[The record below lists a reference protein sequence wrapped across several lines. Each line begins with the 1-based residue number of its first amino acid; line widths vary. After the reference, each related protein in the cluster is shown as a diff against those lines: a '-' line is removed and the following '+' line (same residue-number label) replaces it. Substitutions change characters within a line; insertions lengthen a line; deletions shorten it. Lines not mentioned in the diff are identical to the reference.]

1 MSKSS
6 YDIAMN
12 LALMIV
18 YSVLIILV
26 IQRIMESRGFAYRV
40 EKIPGGLVFRY
51 SLGIYAGCVRVSRD
65 WDVEYPS
72 IQRKADGWEIVFPG
86 WYSDKQM
93 YGFLMRNDPISGKNQ
108 SHAKDLEVFK
118 QVVLK
123 NNDALT
129 CIRGVLFTQDRR
141 KTPRK

>member
-1 MSKSS
+1 MSNSS
-6 YDIAMN
+6 YDLAITC
-12 LALMIV
+12 ALMII
-18 YSVLIILV
+18 YGVLIVLV
-26 IQRIMESRGFAYRV
+26 IQRIMESRGFSYRV
-40 EKIPGGLVFRY
+40 ERVSGGLVFKY
-51 SLGIYAGCVRVSRD
+51 SLGIYAGCVRVTRD
-65 WDVEYPS
+65 WNVEYPS
-72 IQRKADGWEIVFPG
+72 VMRKADGWEIIFPG

-93 YGFLMRNDPISGKNQ
+93 YGFLMTRNPVTGKNQ